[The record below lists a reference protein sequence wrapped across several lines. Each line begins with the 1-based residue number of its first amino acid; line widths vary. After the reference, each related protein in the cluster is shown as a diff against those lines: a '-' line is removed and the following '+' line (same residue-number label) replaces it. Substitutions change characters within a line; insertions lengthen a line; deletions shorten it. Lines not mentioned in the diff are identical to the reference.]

1 MVWWV
6 IVAACAFS
14 ARPARA
20 ASELKAAIGW
30 QGECEDEPALRA
42 ELAARGAEL
51 VDVEPTGATLQ
62 LHVAV
67 HGGVGALTADLS
79 LLAGGAR
86 EARQVEARDC
96 VALRRAVAWVLATF
110 AEERRAAE
118 LRAQP
123 SAASFPPLSPSP
135 APVTAAKL
143 PEPSLAP
150 RTPRSSSPPAP
161 APTCSTPGPK
171 FQLRSELLVAAGF
184 VDALATGPALVGSY
198 RPCARYLPGISLG
211 ASHLSSVG
219 YELDSR
225 AIRVERTA
233 GHVGAWFSP
242 TPGMRAEL
250 ALELGRIRATGAPG
264 VDGRGSAG
272 AAPWLALVLPLRVAL
287 PVLKG
292 VLAAQIGL
300 DAVYTP
306 LAYTLRY
313 ASGEPLARPSHF
325 ELRGAAGLAGYF

>member
-6 IVAACAFS
+6 IVAACAFF
-14 ARPARA
+14 ARPTRA

-67 HGGVGALTADLS
+67 RGHVGALAAELA
-79 LLAGGAR
+79 LLAAGAH

-96 VALRRAVAWVLATF
+96 VGLRRAVAWVLATF
-110 AEERRAAE
+110 AEERRSAKLHA
-118 LRAQP
+118 RP
-123 SAASFPPLSPSP
+123 SAASFPALSPSP
-135 APVTAAKL
+135 APAAAAK
-143 PEPSLAP
+143 PSQPSLARRSP
-150 RTPRSSSPPAP
+150 RAGSATAP
-161 APTCSTPGPK
+161 APTCSTLGPK

-184 VDALATGPALVGSY
+184 VDALALGPALVGSY
-198 RPCARYLPGISLG
+198 RPCARYLPGVSLG

-233 GHVGAWFSP
+233 GHVGAWLSA
-242 TPGMRAEL
+242 TPAMRAGL
-250 ALELGRIRATGAPG
+250 ALELGRIRATGTAG

-272 AAPWLALVLPLRVAL
+272 GAPWFALVLPLRVAL

-292 VLAAQIGL
+292 VLAAQVGL

-306 LAYTLRY
+306 LAYTLRF

-325 ELRGAAGLAGYF
+325 ELRGAVGLAGYF